1 MSGRKSEQEI
11 HKLHVPL
18 ILVSPAYEN
27 AGLSVRVGE

>member
-18 ILVSPAYEN
+18 ISPAYEN